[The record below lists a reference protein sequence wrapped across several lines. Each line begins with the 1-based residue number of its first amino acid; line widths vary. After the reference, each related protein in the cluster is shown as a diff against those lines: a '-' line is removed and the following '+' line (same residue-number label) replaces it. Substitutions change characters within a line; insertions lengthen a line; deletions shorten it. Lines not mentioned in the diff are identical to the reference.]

1 MRAAS
6 LRRRLRWLV
15 TAVMIAVL
23 VPVGIFSFNATL
35 REINELSDG
44 RLAQSAHTLQLMLR
58 TTGTEA
64 LGSAEGK
71 LGDFNGS
78 SGATIPLGRG
88 TFETEVAFQVID
100 AQGKVRLATANFAGL
115 SPPPVSDEG
124 FRNLRLNGYRWRTYT
139 LQDAQNGTR
148 IRAAERYDSRRD
160 ILRALL
166 LDHSLPLLIGL
177 PLIALLVGWAVQ
189 RGLRPLEQL
198 ARLLAARAPGS
209 REPVILSP
217 APAELR
223 PVIDALNGQLGWLED
238 ALERERRF
246 SADVAHELRTPLTTS
261 LISLEDAQSNKDP
274 AEAAATLEQAHAALN
289 LLARRVEQ
297 LLVLARLES
306 GAADGTREMVDL
318 APLAMQVVD
327 ELAPI
332 IADARVD
339 MSLQLPDA
347 PVRVGCFPAGIS
359 ALLRNLVEN
368 ALRHVPGSGRVELAL
383 SHIDGRVRIDV
394 TDDGP
399 GIPPERRADV
409 FARFHR
415 EPGGRGDGYGLGL
428 SIVQRVAQLHGAEIA
443 LLDAPWGPG
452 LRVQITFPR
461 EVV

>member
-15 TAVMIAVL
+15 TAVMFAVL
-23 VPVGIFSFNATL
+23 LPVGIFSFESTL
-35 REINELSDG
+35 REIHELSDG

-58 TTGTEA
+58 TTDIET
-64 LGSAEGK
+64 LGIPGGEPKAS
-71 LGDFNGS
+71 NRS
-78 SGATIPLGRG
+78 HRATIPLGRG
-88 TFETEVAFQVID
+88 TFESEVAFQVMD
-100 AQGKVRLATANFAGL
+100 VQGNVRLATANFAGL
-115 SPPPVSDEG
+115 APPPASDDG
-124 FRNLRLNGYRWRTYT
+124 FHNLRLDGYRWRTYT
-139 LQDAQNGTR
+139 LRDPQSGTR
-148 IRAAERYDSRRD
+148 IRAAERYDSRQD

-189 RGLRPLEQL
+189 RGLRPLERL
-198 ARLLAARAPGS
+198 ASLLAARAPGS
-209 REPVILSP
+209 REPVVLP
-217 APAELR
+217 LAPAELR

-261 LISLEDAQSNKDP
+261 LISLEDAQGNEDP
-274 AEAAATLEQAHAALN
+274 TEAAAALEQAHAALN

-306 GAADGTREMVDL
+306 GAANDTREVVDL
-318 APLAMQVVD
+318 APLAMQVIE

-332 IADARVD
+332 IADGRVD

-347 PVRVGCFPAGIS
+347 PVRVVGFAAGVS

-368 ALRHVPGSGRVELAL
+368 ALRHVPGGGRVELAL
-383 SHIDGRVRIDV
+383 SHTDGRARIDV

-409 FARFHR
+409 FTRFHR
-415 EPGGRGDGYGLGL
+415 EAGGRGDGYGLGL

-443 LLDAPWGPG
+443 LLDAPWGCG
-452 LRVQITFPR
+452 LRVQVTFPR
-461 EVV
+461 ETD